1 MYQTKEPY
9 FKTVEEARTFA
20 KPWID
25 KVVGELCCSYVER
38 QYNNGG
44 YGISTLNTGD
54 WFVGASLSYL
64 GYEFGQIQMD
74 YVRDGNEKVRPC
86 MYFVLNTKVTFEM
99 KSIFTKSNMRHNIKI
114 KLNCSKTFDSSDKN
128 YKKFIN
134 WAKLIMKE
142 LKTAEAKKKRFE
154 MDVDFE

>member
-44 YGISTLNTGD
+44 YGIS
-54 WFVGASLSYL
+54 
-64 GYEFGQIQMD
+64 IQ
-74 YVRDGNEKVRPC
+74 K
-86 MYFVLNTKVTFEM
+86 
-99 KSIFTKSNMRHNIKI
+99 H
-114 KLNCSKTFDSSDKN
+114 
-128 YKKFIN
+128 
-134 WAKLIMKE
+134 W
-142 LKTAEAKKKRFE
+142 
-154 MDVDFE
+154 